1 MPTFRIARLI
11 LASRVESSRGQTMA
25 EYAVVLG
32 VVTLAIIAALVFL
45 AGGISGGLSSVSSS
59 V

>member
-1 MPTFRIARLI
+1 MSTFHIARLI
-11 LASRVESSRGQTMA
+11 LASRVDSTRGQTMA

-32 VVTLAIIAALVFL
+32 VVTLAVIAALTFL
-45 AGGISGGLSSVSSS
+45 SGGINTGLSSVSSS